1 MNFLKTKKNIAL
13 AVSAAL
19 LGSAIIGGISGSYRA
34 RAITDT
40 EKSVIS
46 ATEAEI
52 NAEEV
57 KSEKNSNVKDE
68 DTENIQK
75 NTVVLW
81 KAELSDYRTDFSLV
95 SYEKV
100 ESEDVEEPSEDNSD
114 EKIDLSLE
122 YTNSATMLD
131 VPEREYCESADISSG
146 NFGITTYG
154 YGHGLGMSQ
163 NGANYYATYSGWGY
177 QTILAHYYPGTYIQN
192 TGTAQS
198 ETISAGGVS
207 GSALDI
213 VSMVVYNE
221 VSDSMNVEAIKAQA
235 VAAYSYIKYKGGNAY
250 DLYPRSNPP
259 ETVVNA
265 VRQVLGEAIYY
276 DGEIALAM
284 FNASSGGATASCY
297 DIYYE
302 DIPYLRSVPSE
313 YDAQCDPHYGTVAAF
328 SANEVRNAL
337 EGNLGITLSD
347 DPNNWI
353 QIVEGDGGY
362 VASVIID
369 GQVTIKGSDFKYYLG
384 LKSPKFT
391 CQYYN

>member
-1 MNFLKTKKNIAL
+1 MNFLKTKKSIAL
-13 AVSAAL
+13 AVSVL
-19 LGSAIIGGISGSYRA
+19 VLGSAVISGSYEA
-34 RAITDT
+34 LALTDT
-40 EKSVIS
+40 EKAIS
-46 ATEAEI
+46 STTEAEI

-75 NTVVLW
+75 KEVVLW
-81 KAELSDYRTDFSLV
+81 KAELSDYRTDFSLIN
-95 SYEKV
+95 YEKV
-100 ESEDVEEPSEDNSD
+100 VSEDEEDEQEQSEDSSN

-122 YTNSATMLD
+122 YTNGATMLD
-131 VPEREYCESADISSG
+131 VPDREYYDSVEVPPG

-163 NGANYYATYSGWGY
+163 NGANFYATYSGWGY

-235 VAAYSYIKYKGGNAY
+235 VAVYSYIKYKGGNAY

-276 DGEIALAM
+276 DGEVALAM
-284 FNASSGGATASCY
+284 FGASSGGATASCY

-302 DIPYLRSVPSE
+302 DVPYLRSVPSE
-313 YDAQCDPHYGTVAAF
+313 YDAQCDPHYGTTAVF
-328 SANEVRNAL
+328 SADEVRNAL

-353 QIVEGDGGY
+353 QVIEGDGGY
-362 VASVIID
+362 AASVIID